1 MEKITNNLPDA
12 YFYYGLSV
20 TSVIALIWVLRW
32 VGGRLL
38 DNLDKLGKDVS
49 ELKAGQ
55 QIQTQIL
62 KGHNED
68 IQEIKQKVFFTRYK
82 EQDK

>member
-1 MEKITNNLPDA
+1 MNQLPDA

-20 TSVIALIWVLRW
+20 SLAIALIAVIRW
-32 VGGRLL
+32 VGSRLL
-38 DNLDKLGKDVS
+38 DTLDKLSKDVS
-49 ELKAGQ
+49 ELKSGQ

-68 IQEIKQKVFFTRYK
+68 ISQIKQKVFFENYK
-82 EQDK
+82 NQNM